1 MPDTREGPFFN
12 LKAVLQQ
19 TGLKPD
25 TLRAW
30 ERRYGLPRPI
40 RSGGGHRLY
49 SQRDIGIV
57 KWLVARQQEGLSI
70 KCAAQMW
77 RQLESEGQNPLQ
89 TPTPIAP
96 PTAPAPVPR
105 AAGEAIT
112 QLREEWIAACL
123 AYDERKAEQALAQT
137 FALYPPETVCLEL
150 LQKAIAQIGEGWY
163 RGEVTV
169 QQEHF
174 CSALAVRRLEALV
187 MAAPPP
193 TRPGR
198 VLVACPPQENHTI
211 GLLLL
216 AFLLR
221 RRGWEVTYLGANV
234 PLDRLETTVA
244 ATNPELAIVAAQQL
258 HTAATLLEMAQA
270 LQREGVPLAYGGLI
284 FNQLP
289 TLREHIPGHFLGEH
303 LESAPQLVGT
313 LMAASCPLSTV
324 EAVPEAYQQAGEHYR
339 ERQGLIEAQLG
350 QALSPMGI
358 APNHLALTNREIALD
373 IGAALTL
380 GDVDYMDAEIEWVES
395 LMRNHRMPTEA
406 LHGYLRAYYQAAKMQ
421 LDERGE
427 PILAWLAR
435 LTDEKTEHEKEK
447 V

>member
-1 MPDTREGPFFN
+1 MPDTQEGPFFN

-30 ERRYGLPRPI
+30 ERRYGLPKPK
-40 RSGGGHRLY
+40 RSEGGHRLY

-70 KCAAQMW
+70 KCAVQMW
-77 RQLESEGQNPLQ
+77 QQLESEGQDPLQ

-96 PTAPAPVPR
+96 PTAPAPAPR
-105 AAGEAIT
+105 AASGTIT
-112 QLREEWIAACL
+112 QLREEWVAACL
-123 AYDERKAEQALAQT
+123 AYDERKAEQALAQV

-150 LQKAIAQIGEGWY
+150 LQKAIAQIGQGWY

-216 AFLLR
+216 TFLLR
-221 RRGWEVTYLGANV
+221 RRGWEVTCMGANV
-234 PLDRLETTVA
+234 PTERLEATVA
-244 ATNPELAIVAAQQL
+244 AINPARAIVAAQQL

-284 FNQLP
+284 FNLLP
-289 TLREHIPGHFLGEH
+289 TLREHIPGHFLGER
-303 LESAPQLVGT
+303 LESAPRAVEA
-313 LMAASCPLSTV
+313 LMTTPCPPPAV

-339 ERQGLIEAQLG
+339 QRQGLIEAQLG
-350 QALSPMGI
+350 N
-358 APNHLALTNREIALD
+358 APNHLLPTNRELARD

-380 GDVDYMDAEIEWVES
+380 GDVDYMDAEIEWLEG
-395 LMRNHRMPTEA
+395 LMRNHRMPTEM
-406 LHGYLRAYYQAAKMQ
+406 LHGYLHAYYQAARMQ

-435 LTDEKTEHEKEK
+435 VTDEKT
-447 V
+447 